1 MNVSV
6 LDLSGEAL
14 RFAVWQVEVEWDPDV
29 EDVWRFANDYRS
41 LIVKIGGYEPR
52 KFEKYVLLFE
62 LVIAVVEGS
71 RTL

>member
-1 MNVSV
+1 M
-6 LDLSGEAL
+6 
-14 RFAVWQVEVEWDPDV
+14 WKVEVEWDQDV
-29 EDVWRFANDYRS
+29 EDVWRFSNDVRS
-41 LIVKIGGYEPR
+41 LIIKISGYEPR